1 MPSCLQA
8 EYANALRSM
17 KELRIL
23 SVNVTE
29 FGIHVL
35 HFPSPEVT
43 GVNAGLFELTDD
55 EKAIEVR
62 TDMVRGMGKVLPAL
76 KEIRFEPSSSSG
88 KTVMRVTRDANTKK
102 I

>member
-1 MPSCLQA
+1 
-8 EYANALRSM
+8 M
-17 KELRIL
+17 KQLRIL

-55 EKAIEVR
+55 EKATEIR
-62 TDMVRGMGKVLPAL
+62 MDMAKGMGKVLPAL
-76 KEIRFEPSSSSG
+76 QEIRFEPSSSG
-88 KTVMRVTRDANTKK
+88 KTVMKVDRSTQQ
-102 I
+102 